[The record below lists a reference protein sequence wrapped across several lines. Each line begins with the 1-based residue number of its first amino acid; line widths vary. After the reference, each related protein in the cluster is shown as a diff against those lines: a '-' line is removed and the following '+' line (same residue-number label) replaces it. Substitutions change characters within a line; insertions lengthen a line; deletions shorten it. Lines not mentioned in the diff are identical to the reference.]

1 MESETD
7 YPVEANRHSRPRR
20 QGSILI
26 LAILLAVVLSSVG
39 LYLFA
44 RDPYSENEIR
54 HLIEQEYN
62 RQRPG
67 GGRLYQTA
75 YFPAA
80 DISRTLSDLGKAQL
94 LLLRYPE
101 SETRQRLQGLIY
113 LASGN
118 WQKYVEAA
126 ARFSPE
132 MRRDPAVLN
141 NLGASYLALSRK
153 DPSNLLR
160 ALDELERAAQLNPKA
175 PEPGFNLVIAYRQLR
190 LHRLAV
196 EALGRYTVLD
206 AGSPWSRELRNDN
219 TLDKSALIDQ
229 LKIAVESKD
238 QPEAER
244 IFDQNPD
251 L

>member
-7 YPVEANRHSRPRR
+7 YWIEASRPGRSRR

-26 LAILLAVVLSSVG
+26 LAILLAVLLSSVG

-54 HLIEQEYN
+54 DLIQQAYN

-67 GGRLYQTA
+67 GGRLYQAA

-80 DISRTLSDLGKAQL
+80 DRARPLPDVGKAQI

-126 ARFSPE
+126 ARFSPG

-141 NLGASYLALSRK
+141 NLGAS
-153 DPSNLLR
+153 
-160 ALDELERAAQLNPKA
+160 
-175 PEPGFNLVIAYRQLR
+175 
-190 LHRLAV
+190 
-196 EALGRYTVLD
+196 
-206 AGSPWSRELRNDN
+206 
-219 TLDKSALIDQ
+219 
-229 LKIAVESKD
+229 
-238 QPEAER
+238 
-244 IFDQNPD
+244 
-251 L
+251 